1 MSAEWWFAELSLGLA
16 VEITGGPGGMCCE
29 WIPYRPRRSLTK
41 REIRNYRAARNT
53 LLGEVAARLGG
64 GVLLIEI

>member
-1 MSAEWWFAELSLGLA
+1 
-16 VEITGGPGGMCCE
+16 MCCE
-29 WIPYRPRRSLTK
+29 WIPGRPRRALTK
-41 REIRNYRAARNT
+41 HEIRNYRAARNA